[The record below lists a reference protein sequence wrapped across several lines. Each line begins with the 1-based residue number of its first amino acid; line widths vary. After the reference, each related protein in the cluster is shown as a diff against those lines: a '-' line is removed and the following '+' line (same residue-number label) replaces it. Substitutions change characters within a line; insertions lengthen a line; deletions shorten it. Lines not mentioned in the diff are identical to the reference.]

1 MVWDRLLTT
10 YHWYKC
16 ISVRNGKI
24 GKDGKLARM
33 VIRTCNFSF
42 WNRVIRYSWKINAQN
57 QLITWLDRDYCMA
70 ELNYKVHFQ
79 NTYYVTSWSNSNL

>member
-42 WNRVIRYSWKINAQN
+42 WNRVIRYSWKINA
-57 QLITWLDRDYCMA
+57 
-70 ELNYKVHFQ
+70 
-79 NTYYVTSWSNSNL
+79 